1 MGAILFDMDGT
12 LIDSTPAILESF
24 EVAFSRLNLSLP
36 SPEKVLKLI
45 GYPLDQMMRLLGVQ
59 QEKVVLRLVEEYK
72 SHYLQIHL
80 QKTTLLPGAEEA
92 VIRASQLG
100 PIGVVTTKTT
110 KYSKL
115 LLAQFGLLD
124 RFGVVIGREDV
135 ERLKPDPEPVLKALK
150 ELRAQKE
157 GSFIIGDTCL
167 DIESGHRAGIG
178 GIGVTT
184 GFWDLEELKECADFL
199 FENVLEGVKWL
210 EKERVGRTN

>member
-24 EVAFSRLNLSLP
+24 EVAFSRLQLP
-36 SPEKVLKLI
+36 PPPPERVLKLI
-45 GYPLDQMMRLLGVQ
+45 GYPLDQMMRFLGVQ
-59 QEKVVLRLVEEYK
+59 QEELVWRLVEEYK
-72 SHYLQIHL
+72 NHYLQVHL
-80 QKTTLLPGAEEA
+80 QKTTLLPGAKEA
-92 VIRASQLG
+92 VLRASRLG

-135 ERLKPDPEPVLKALK
+135 EKLKPDPEPVLKALQK
-150 ELRAQKE
+150 LKAGKE

-184 GFWDLEELKECADFL
+184 GFWDLEELERCADYL

-210 EKERVGRTN
+210 EKREKRGES